1 MLRLMRRRQFI
12 RGLGAA
18 AAISSRGVHAQARQP
33 VIGFFSVHSS
43 TTAAPTVLPAF
54 HRGLAE
60 AGYVEGRNVSVEYLW
75 ADGTYERLPALVAE
89 LVRRRVDV
97 IVAAGGIIAA
107 QTAKAGTTSI
117 PIIALAGDD
126 PVRLG
131 LVSSI
136 NRPGGNVTGVA
147 QLVSAS
153 ERKRLEFTHELVP
166 HATAIAYLTNP
177 SRTNSGRQV
186 AAMQTT
192 ATELGVTLALF
203 EAVDDDDLRRAVAA
217 ARGAAGALIVAG
229 DPYFFVR
236 HEQIVALAER
246 HALPAMYFF
255 REFVAAGG
263 LSSYGPNLADAYYQ
277 IGVYAGKVLKGGDPG
292 NMPMVQ
298 QSDKLELVL
307 NARTARALGLTIPPI
322 LLARAEEVIE

>member
-1 MLRLMRRRQFI
+1 MRRRQFI

-33 VIGFFSVHSS
+33 IIGFLSVHSS
-43 TTAAPTVLPAF
+43 TTVAPTVLPAF

-60 AGYVEGRNVSVEYLW
+60 AGYIEGLNVSVEYLW
-75 ADGTYERLPALVAE
+75 ADGSYERLPALVAE

-107 QTAKAGTTSI
+107 QTAKAETTSI

-136 NRPGGNVTGVA
+136 NHPGGNVTGVA
-147 QLVSAS
+147 QLVGAS

-166 HATAIAYLTNP
+166 DANAIAYLTNP

-203 EAVDDDDLRRAVAA
+203 EAVDDDDLPRAVAA

-236 HEQIVALAER
+236 HEKIVALAER

-263 LSSYGPNLADAYYQ
+263 LVSYGPNLADAYHQ

-298 QSDKLELVL
+298 QTDKLELVL
-307 NARTARALGLTIPPI
+307 NARTARTLGLTIPPT